1 MTAVFFILFFL
12 QFLIGFPFLP
22 LLLFLQ
28 GMVLPLTQ
36 SLFFAVLTG
45 ISLGVMST
53 TPWYWI
59 VLMVGSVFGIHLTKL
74 YISYAASP
82 PLLSLLL
89 GILIGVW
96 SLRGGVDGREIV
108 VLYFLYSFLFF
119 GYYAIFSKKTTSGQR
134 RLF

>member
-1 MTAVFFILFFL
+1 MILTFFPFFFL
-12 QFLIGFPFLP
+12 QLLTGFPLLP
-22 LLLFLQ
+22 LFLFWHI
-28 GMVLPLTQ
+28 MVLPATQ
-36 SLFFAVLTG
+36 SIFFAVLTG
-45 ISLGVMST
+45 ISLGFMST

-59 VLMVGSVFGIHLTKL
+59 LLMMGSVFGIHLIRL

-82 PLLSLLL
+82 PLLFFLL

-96 SLRGGVDGREIV
+96 SLKGGLARKEIV

-119 GYYAIFSKKTTSGQR
+119 GYYAIFSKKTTSVQR